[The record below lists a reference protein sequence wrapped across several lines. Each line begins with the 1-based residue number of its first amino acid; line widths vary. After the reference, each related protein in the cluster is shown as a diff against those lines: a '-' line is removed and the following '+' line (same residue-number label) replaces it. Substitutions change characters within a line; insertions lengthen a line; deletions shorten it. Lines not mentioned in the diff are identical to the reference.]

1 MVLQLPGSPMCSITG
16 ITILAAQTV
25 EISVNTLGE
34 SAYIALANSAAKG
47 NKKAAETMAFAL
59 VFGDNFPQNITAAK
73 ILLDFFAEQGSS
85 KAQRALG
92 LLSSFGIGVD
102 HNQAKAVVYYTFG
115 GLGGDLVSQLIL
127 GYKYWSGINVHK
139 NCEAALLHYR
149 NVAVK
154 IIDKLDSDEGFP
166 VEKVRLTMNL
176 ENPNTNDENEIM
188 DWDIYQYSKFQAA
201 RGNINAQVALG
212 VFHYTGR
219 RGLKQDHFK
228 AHYYFLKAADAGN
241 ANALALLGMMY
252 LKGSPAAPQNYHT
265 ALRYFTLSAYRGN
278 PRGLYGLGLLYLQGK
293 GVTVNYGEAFRY
305 FNKSAVKGWT
315 SAKFQL
321 GIMYYNGLGITKD
334 YKNAYRYLHI
344 ASRGRHPLA
353 SFNLAQMYAKG
364 TGVLRSCQK
373 AVQLYKNV
381 CELGIWSEMFLPAYY
396 AYRRGDIDSSLIQY
410 LLLAEIGYE
419 SAQSNAAYILESQ
432 RVNIFSKDH
441 IYPLALLLWK
451 RAAAQGNALARIK
464 IGDYYFYGHGTERD
478 LIAATTQYSLAAN
491 EHQSAQA
498 LFNLGYMIEHGLG
511 IDKDIP
517 LARKLY
523 ALAARASPEA
533 TIAFFVFFAI
543 LKLDILQFF
552 RSLQLFNIT
561 DAMETLNITKTLL
574 PYWDVVLITLI
585 AALLLILLGN
595 RLFRNYVWH
604 LVLLFCTSNF

>member
-1 MVLQLPGSPMCSITG
+1 MYTLQ
-16 ITILAAQTV
+16 
-25 EISVNTLGE
+25 
-34 SAYIALANSAAKG
+34 
-47 NKKAAETMAFAL
+47 
-59 VFGDNFPQNITAAK
+59 
-73 ILLDFFAEQGSS
+73 
-85 KAQRALG
+85 
-92 LLSSFGIGVD
+92 
-102 HNQAKAVVYYTFG
+102 
-115 GLGGDLVSQLIL
+115 
-127 GYKYWSGINVHK
+127 
-139 NCEAALLHYR
+139 
-149 NVAVK
+149 
-154 IIDKLDSDEGFP
+154 
-166 VEKVRLTMNL
+166 
-176 ENPNTNDENEIM
+176 
-188 DWDIYQYSKFQAA
+188 
-201 RGNINAQVALG
+201 
-212 VFHYTGR
+212 
-219 RGLKQDHFK
+219 
-228 AHYYFLKAADAGN
+228 
-241 ANALALLGMMY
+241 
-252 LKGSPAAPQNYHT
+252 
-265 ALRYFTLSAYRGN
+265 GN

-321 GIMYYNGLGITKD
+321 GIMYYK
-334 YKNAYRYLHI
+334 
-344 ASRGRHPLA
+344 
-353 SFNLAQMYAKG
+353 
-364 TGVLRSCQK
+364 
-373 AVQLYKNV
+373 
-381 CELGIWSEMFLPAYY
+381 
-396 AYRRGDIDSSLIQY
+396 
-410 LLLAEIGYE
+410 
-419 SAQSNAAYILESQ
+419 

-595 RLFRNYVWH
+595 RLFRNYVCH